1 MPSEFSKGPRNIF
14 RNIFVYI
21 FHLSSKGKRL
31 ACLLKKNSVKLNC
44 VRISS
49 THSFFYYLYKNNLF
63 LFASKSSENT
73 ILFEL
78 QYQNWGLWEFVTANY
93 SICKVKAI
101 CPNGVLILYSVQYV
115 QCTYIDRQTVRKIV
129 QTTGMQYTIYCT
141 QTGNP
146 TERHS
151 IPHELFKDIPHD
163 LYGSS

>member
-73 ILFEL
+73 ILFKL

-101 CPNGVLILYSVQYV
+101 CQNGFLILYSITQEALPSPSRFPVRTQSALGCYQLGSNPGPFSQNFCESVQ
-115 QCTYIDRQTVRKIV
+115 
-129 QTTGMQYTIYCT
+129 
-141 QTGNP
+141 
-146 TERHS
+146 H
-151 IPHELFKDIPHD
+151 PHQHL
-163 LYGSS
+163 SA